1 MSHLHPSISERDT
14 QDIDVASLMVMADV
28 IISDYSSLP
37 IEASLLNKPTL
48 FYNYDE
54 EDYEKVRGLNPFIM
68 KFRKI

>member
-14 QDIDVASLMVMADV
+14 SQDIDVASLMVMADV

-48 FYNYDE
+48 FYITMMR
-54 EDYEKVRGLNPFIM
+54 KTM
-68 KFRKI
+68 KSKRFKSFLL

>member
-14 QDIDVASLMVMADV
+14 SQDIDVASLMVMADV

-54 EDYEKVRGLNPFIM
+54 EDYEK
-68 KFRKI
+68 